1 MNKAWIELR
10 KKQGWHYQ
18 IEEIVDCG
26 RAQFQGGQLLEGV
39 PAFTYHIDAQEFDL
53 KVKEDGTEY
62 IAEPVDAEGNPIVDP
77 KQKKKASGQKIMS
90 NSYRIMVQRHSEP
103 DIEVTGHYWEIVEF
117 YKIGEQALLV

>member
-1 MNKAWIELR
+1 M
-10 KKQGWHYQ
+10 
-18 IEEIVDCG
+18 
-26 RAQFQGGQLLEGV
+26 
-39 PAFTYHIDAQEFDL
+39 

-90 NSYRIMVQRHSEP
+90 NSYRIMIQRHSEP

-117 YKIGEQALLV
+117 YKIGE